1 MKTDKIIEKITSFL
15 KGVKAPAE
23 VLPPFLLKCVSAT
36 RPGLSVYRTVTNI
49 IEDNIKCGIPTGKNP
64 DGSDNKINQ
73 YTYNVVKNI
82 FDAIRNDAMV
92 QSSIGSNTVMVQAMG
107 GNAGGPVTCTGYNI
121 LDVIT
126 KGIIR

>member
-1 MKTDKIIEKITSFL
+1 MKTDKIIEKITKSL
-15 KGVKAPAE
+15 KGIKTPAQ

-49 IEDNIKCGIPTGKNP
+49 IEDNAKCGIPTGKNP
-64 DGSDNKINQ
+64 DGTDNLINQ
-73 YTYNVVKNI
+73 YTYNIVNNI
-82 FDAIRNDAMV
+82 FKAMKNDAMV

-126 KGIIR
+126 KGIIQ